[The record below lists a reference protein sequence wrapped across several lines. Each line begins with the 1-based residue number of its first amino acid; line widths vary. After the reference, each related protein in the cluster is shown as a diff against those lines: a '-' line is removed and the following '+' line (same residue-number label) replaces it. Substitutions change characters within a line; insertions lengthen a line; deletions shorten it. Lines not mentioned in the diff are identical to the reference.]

1 VGGVKKKKE
10 MVFDRKKKA
19 ARTTDSTETPSIRGA
34 HIRLSIKHMRTPR
47 IRLDNRQP
55 PKRHVQRALRQHG
68 AYARSK
74 AIK

>member
-1 VGGVKKKKE
+1 MSALVSE
-10 MVFDRKKKA
+10 KA
-19 ARTTDSTETPSIRGA
+19 SFLERTMNEFTDSTETPSIRGA